1 MPPFFMNKR
10 LIVLLLSIILLV
22 ALIGFSL
29 GERDKISWP
38 EQFAKDI
45 IGFGQNIASKP
56 AGYTKGI
63 IENVQDLTN
72 TYSEN
77 QTLKARLEE
86 LVLLETQVSDLSRD
100 NEELRAIVDI
110 EENLRDFSVVNATV
124 IARNPEQWQET
135 IIIDK
140 GQINGIEKDMAVQ
153 TASGMIGRV
162 KDTSQFTST
171 VELLSARNP
180 NNRVSALI
188 QSEESNVF
196 GLVEGFDITR
206 DELMVKKIPF
216 DEEVEIGSKVI
227 TSGLGGVFPKDLL
240 IGEVTEVSSDEYGL
254 TQTAF
259 VKPSSSLYDLE
270 HVMVIERLSAGK
282 DEIEEDSQDE
292 EEEE

>member
-45 IGFGQNIASKP
+45 VGFGQNIASKP
-56 AGYTKGI
+56 AGFTQGI

-86 LVLLETQVSDLSRD
+86 LVLLQTQVTDLTRD
-100 NEELRAIVDI
+100 NEELREIVEI
-110 EENLRDFSVVNATV
+110 EENLRDFNVVNATV
-124 IARNPEQWQET
+124 IARNPDQWQES

-153 TASGMIGRV
+153 TASGMIGRI

-196 GLVEGFDITR
+196 GLVEGFDLSR

-216 DEEVEIGSKVI
+216 DQEVEVGSKVI

-240 IGEVTEVSSDEYGL
+240 IGEVTEVSPDEYGL
-254 TQTAF
+254 TQTAY
-259 VKPSSSLYDLE
+259 VKPASSLYDLE
-270 HVMVIERLSAGK
+270 HVMVIERTAAGQ
-282 DEIEEDSQDE
+282 DEIEEDSQGE

>member
-1 MPPFFMNKR
+1 MPPFFLNKR
-10 LIVLLLSIILLV
+10 LIVLLVSIILLV

-29 GERDKISWP
+29 RERENISWP
-38 EQFAKDI
+38 EQFVKDI
-45 IGFGQNIASKP
+45 VGFGQNIASKP
-56 AGYTKGI
+56 AGYAQDL

-86 LVLLETQVSDLSRD
+86 FALLETQVTDLGRD
-100 NEELRAIVDI
+100 NEELREIIGI
-110 EENLRDFSVVNATV
+110 EENLRDFNVVNATV
-124 IARNPEQWQET
+124 IARNPDQWQES

-140 GQINGIEKDMAVQ
+140 GQVNGIRTDMAVQ

-162 KDTSQFTST
+162 RDTGQFTST

-196 GLVEGFDITR
+196 GLVEGYDLER
-206 DELMVKKIPF
+206 EELMVRKIPF
-216 DEEVEIGSKVI
+216 DQEVAVGSTVI

-240 IGEVTEVSSDEYGL
+240 IGEVTEVTSDEYGL

-259 VKPSSSLYDLE
+259 VRPASSLYDLE
-270 HVMVIERLSAGK
+270 HVMVIERLAPGQ
-282 DEIEEDSQDE
+282 DEIEEDVQEEDE
-292 EEEE
+292 E